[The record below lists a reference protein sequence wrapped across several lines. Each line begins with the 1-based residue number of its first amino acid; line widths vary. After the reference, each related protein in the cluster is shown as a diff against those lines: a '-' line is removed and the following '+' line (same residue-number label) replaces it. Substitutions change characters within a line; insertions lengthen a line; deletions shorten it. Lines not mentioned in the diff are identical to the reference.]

1 MNDWSQERDRIVT
14 WLQRMVQNANAK
26 GLVFGLSGGIDSSV
40 VGVLT
45 KIAFPENALG
55 LILPCHSLPQDQQ
68 DAVLVA
74 KKFAIPYRIF
84 SLDGIYD
91 RFLTLFDER
100 YSKPLPLPLANIIPR
115 IRMTV
120 LYYFAQKENF
130 LVCGATNKSELTVGY
145 FTKYG
150 DGGVDLMPLAHLT
163 KTEIRQLAKFLDI
176 PISIIEK
183 APSAGLWEDQTDEK
197 EMGIRYTDLDQ
208 FIQNGSGNPED
219 IAKIQ
224 KMIELTEHK
233 RQLPPRLERGTPLF
247 LKENI
252 HGA

>member
-1 MNDWSQERDRIVT
+1 MNNWSQERDRIVT

-45 KIAFPENALG
+45 QIAFPENALG

-74 KKFAIPYRIF
+74 EKFAIPYRIF
-84 SLDGIYD
+84 SLDCIYD
-91 RFLTLFDER
+91 CFLNLFGES

-115 IRMTV
+115 IRMSV
-120 LYYFAQKENF
+120 FYYFAQKENY

-145 FTKYG
+145 YTKFG

-163 KTEIRQLAKFLDI
+163 KTEIRQLAKYLDL
-176 PISIIEK
+176 PTSIIEK
-183 APSAGLWEDQTDEK
+183 APSAGLWEGQTDEK
-197 EMGIRYTDLDQ
+197 EMGIPYTVLDQ
-208 FIQNGSGNPED
+208 YIQFGLGKPED

-224 KMIELTEHK
+224 RMIERTEHK

-247 LKENI
+247 LKENVQNF
-252 HGA
+252 